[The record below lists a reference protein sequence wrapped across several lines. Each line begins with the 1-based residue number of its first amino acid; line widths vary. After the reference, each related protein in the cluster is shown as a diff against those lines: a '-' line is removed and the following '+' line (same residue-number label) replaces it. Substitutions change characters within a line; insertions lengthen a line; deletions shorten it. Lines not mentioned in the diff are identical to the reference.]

1 MATFPRTEADILA
14 LVDQMIAGLIANPT
28 VFPAPLADPTDL
40 ADLRAAFWEAR
51 DKARDAEVAAREAT
65 RKKREALKRLV
76 LAMKR
81 ELRDAENKTR
91 RDNTKLSLIGWGAPR
106 PIQRLEAPGQ
116 VMGLKIQHEGPDW
129 IVLRWSKPQD
139 GGKVA
144 SYHVLRCRRGDSK
157 GALAGSA
164 LMPSIVLEDQERG
177 VEWQYWV
184 VAVNRAGKGPESN
197 RVEAVL

>member
-1 MATFPRTEADILA
+1 MATFPRTEADIMALA
-14 LVDQMIAGLIANPT
+14 DRMIAGLIANSDI
-28 VFPAPLADPTDL
+28 FAAPLTSPTEL

-51 DKARDAEVAAREAT
+51 DKARDAEVAAKEAT
-65 RKKREALKRLV
+65 RKKREALRRLV

-91 RDNTKLSLIGWGAPR
+91 RDDTKLSLIGWGAPR

-116 VMGLKIQHEGPDW
+116 AMSLKILHEGPDW
-129 IVLRWSKPQD
+129 IALQWSQPVD

-144 SYHVLRCRRGDSK
+144 SYHVMRCRRGDSK
-157 GALAGSA
+157 AVLAGAA
-164 LMPSIVLEDQERG
+164 LLPSIVLEDQERG

-184 VAVNRAGKGPESN
+184 VAVNRRGKGPESN
-197 RVEAVL
+197 WVEAVL